1 MKTILLFKDN
11 EILPNAGGIARMN
24 YSLRIALE
32 KYDYRIIY
40 LAAKKTTCVPSE
52 TIQYYLPD
60 QSILS
65 SEDNILFIIELIK
78 NESVEVI
85 INNWF
90 SIEAIKLLGAI
101 KKVNDVNIIS
111 WIHNNTVEYT
121 SLFGYRKERFLKK
134 YHLYFLYKI
143 LTSHLTIQMLRYY
156 GRYKYNNI
164 AKELY
169 EISNRVVTVCEGNAR
184 EFKFLLNAPDFHNKI
199 RVISNFIS
207 NRTKDPIEE
216 KEKIVVWCGAVN
228 FELKKTNWMLDI
240 WKSVSKN
247 HQDWTLNIMG
257 DSKQLDE
264 MQQYALTNNVP
275 NVIFQGRVDPSSFY
289 EKAAILCSTSITES
303 FGLSIVEGMQMGV
316 VPVAFA
322 SSPSIPE
329 IIKDNGVLVKP
340 YNKSLFAKKISELI
354 SSNEKRKYLLKKCV
368 EASSQYEE
376 ASIIND
382 WIQLIENL

>member
-101 KKVNDVNIIS
+101 KEVNDVNIIS

-121 SLFGYRKERFLKK
+121 SLFGYRKERLLKK

-247 HQDWTLNIMG
+247 HQDWILNIMG

-340 YNKSLFAKKISELI
+340 YNKSLFAKKLSELI